1 MDDHAVDCENL
12 ENYIPQ
18 NSYAYGSLDVES
30 VFSDQAINIRTT
42 ETFVF
47 STYGTS

>member
-1 MDDHAVDCENL
+1 MTMQLTVKTL
-12 ENYIPQ
+12 KITSLK

-47 STYGTS
+47 